1 MGLILNHIDGQTPL
15 DEDEK
20 HGLKIKTITTQQA
33 LDQFEQLN
41 IESAVEWTIHL
52 NLTSEKILSEKFI
65 KDLHKKMFGKVW
77 NWAGEFRKTNK
88 NIGVNWN
95 LIGVELKKLLD
106 DTRFWIEN
114 NIFPEEEIAI
124 RFKHRI
130 VSIHCFSNGNG
141 RHSRLMADIIIE
153 SIFKKE
159 IFKWQ
164 QSNMTKADDIRK
176 TYISALKEADNG
188 NIELLINFA
197 TN

>member
-88 NIGVNWN
+88 KIGVNWN

-106 DTRFWIEN
+106 DTHFWIEN
-114 NIFPEEEIAI
+114 NIFP
-124 RFKHRI
+124 
-130 VSIHCFSNGNG
+130 
-141 RHSRLMADIIIE
+141 
-153 SIFKKE
+153 
-159 IFKWQ
+159 
-164 QSNMTKADDIRK
+164 
-176 TYISALKEADNG
+176 
-188 NIELLINFA
+188 
-197 TN
+197 

>member
-52 NLTSEKILSEKFI
+52 NLTPEKILSEKFI
-65 KDLHKKMFGKVW
+65 KDLHKRMFGKVW

-106 DTRFWIEN
+106 DTHFWIEN

-197 TN
+197 TS